1 MSTILVNGKVDAEVK
16 RQTDAVLARSG
27 KTASELIRALYQ
39 HIATTRR
46 LPDFIANQGEAERV
60 RRQRSLETLLSA
72 IVPGNPDDASDD
84 KALQEEMERRH
95 A

>member
-1 MSTILVNGKVDAEVK
+1 MSTVLVNGKVDAEVK

-46 LPDFIANQGEAERV
+46 LPDFIAHQGEAERA
-60 RRQRSLETLLSA
+60 RRQRALETLLSV
-72 IVPGNPDDASDD
+72 IVPGHSDDAGDD
-84 KALQEEMERRH
+84 KALLEEMERRH